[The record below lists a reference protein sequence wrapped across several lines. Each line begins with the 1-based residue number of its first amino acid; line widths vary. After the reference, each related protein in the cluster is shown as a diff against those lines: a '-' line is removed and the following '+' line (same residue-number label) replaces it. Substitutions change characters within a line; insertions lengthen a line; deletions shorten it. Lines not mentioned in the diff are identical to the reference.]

1 MGDVPAPF
9 GEREAALPTRSAGA
23 PEQPLARKA
32 PLGRE
37 CPGQLLGRVITAFEP
52 PLAVRRDE
60 RHEVNVRARQPLR
73 DDARRLET
81 EPPQASFLPAAHDPP
96 DVGVVRDGSSRSRKG
111 EPPARAFAAARD
123 GPRGRS
129 TATLTERWLERRQPC
144 FTRLAEECPR
154 RLADET
160 AARQQ

>member
-1 MGDVPAPF
+1 MV
-9 GEREAALPTRSAGA
+9 
-23 PEQPLARKA
+23 A
-32 PLGRE
+32 PLEAPVRIAWDVDE
-37 CPGQLLGRVITAFEP
+37 TDRMRTRNTLDDELGRPAGE
-52 PLAVRRDE
+52 A
-60 RHEVNVRARQPLR
+60 
-73 DDARRLET
+73 
-81 EPPQASFLPAAHDPP
+81 PQASFLPAAHDPP